1 MVVASPFQNNT
12 EEVKILDLHNLTL
25 HEIRDMIRSGE
36 VSAKDVL
43 QSVYGRIDA
52 VDDKVDAY
60 IALTRD
66 KAYEAAEAIDKR
78 LAGGEAL
85 GDVAGI
91 PMALKD
97 NISTNGIK
105 TTCAS
110 KMLENYTPAFDAH
123 VYEKLKE
130 AGAILIGKTNL
141 DEFAMGSSTEN
152 SAFKTTKN
160 PWNLDRV
167 SGGSSGGSAA
177 AVAAGEAFF
186 ALGSDTGGSIR
197 QPASLCGIVGF
208 KPTYGAVSRYG
219 LVAFGSSF
227 DQIGP
232 FTKDVED
239 CAIVLNHLYGYDKN
253 DSTSLA
259 VEHGDFKEALNKE
272 IKGMKIG
279 LPKEYFGEGIA
290 PEVKKLVMDGVK
302 VMESLGA
309 HVEETSLPY
318 SEYALPVYYIASSA
332 EASSNLA
339 RFDGVRYGYRAKD
352 YEDLNDLYIKSRSEA
367 FGDEVKLR
375 IMLGTYTLSSGY
387 YDAYYNKALKA
398 RRLIKQDFEKAF
410 EKYDILISPTSPTT
424 AFKIGERSDDQ
435 LAMYMSD
442 ICTVPVN
449 IAGIPAISIPCG
461 FSGGL
466 PVGMQI
472 MGKALGEA
480 SIIKAAHAFQ
490 RNTDFL
496 GKRPTL

>member
-1 MVVASPFQNNT
+1 M
-12 EEVKILDLHNLTL
+12 DLYNLTL
-25 HEIRDMIRSGE
+25 HEVRDKIRAREI
-36 VSAKDVL
+36 SAKEVL
-43 QSVYGRIDA
+43 DSVYSRIDA
-52 VDDKVDAY
+52 VEQRIDAY
-60 IALTRD
+60 ISLTRD
-66 KAYEAAEAIDKR
+66 KAYEAAQDVDKR
-78 LAGGEAL
+78 LAQGEKL
-85 GDVAGI
+85 GDLAGI

-97 NISTNGIK
+97 NISTCGIK

-110 KMLENYTPAFDAH
+110 KMLENYIPPYDAQ
-123 VYEKLKE
+123 VYKKLKE

-152 SAFKTTKN
+152 SAFKTTRN
-160 PWNLDRV
+160 PWNIERV
-167 SGGSSGGSAA
+167 AGGSSGGSAA

-197 QPASLCGIVGF
+197 QPAALCGLVGF

-219 LVAFGSSF
+219 VGAYGSSF

-239 CAIVLNHLYGYDKN
+239 CAIVLNHLCGHDEK

-259 VEHGDFKEALNKE
+259 IEHGDFKEALNKD

-279 LPKEYFGEGIA
+279 LPKEYFGEGID
-290 PEVKKLVMDGVK
+290 PEIRKIVMEAVKK
-302 VMESLGA
+302 MEGLGA
-309 HVEETSLPY
+309 CVEETSLPY
-318 SEYALPVYYIASSA
+318 SEYALPVYYIVASA

-339 RFDGVRYGYRAKD
+339 RFDGVRYGHRTSN
-352 YEDLNDLYIKSRSEA
+352 YEDLNDIYVNSRSEG

-387 YDAYYNKALKA
+387 YDAYYNKALKV

-424 AFKIGERSDDQ
+424 AFKIGERTDDQ

-480 SIIKAAHAFQ
+480 SIIKAAHGFQ

>member
-1 MVVASPFQNNT
+1 M
-12 EEVKILDLHNLTL
+12 DLYNLTL
-25 HEIRDMIRSGE
+25 HEVRDKIRAREI
-36 VSAKDVL
+36 SAKEVL
-43 QSVYGRIDA
+43 DSVYSRIDA
-52 VDDKVDAY
+52 VEQRIDAY
-60 IALTRD
+60 ISLTRD
-66 KAYEAAEAIDKR
+66 KAYEAAQDVDKR
-78 LAGGEAL
+78 LAQGEKL
-85 GDVAGI
+85 GDLAGI

-97 NISTNGIK
+97 NISTCGIK

-110 KMLENYTPAFDAH
+110 KMLENYIPPYDAQ
-123 VYEKLKE
+123 VYKKLKE

-152 SAFKTTKN
+152 SAFKTTRN
-160 PWNLDRV
+160 PWNIERV
-167 SGGSSGGSAA
+167 AGGSSGGSAA

-197 QPASLCGIVGF
+197 QPAALCGLVGF

-219 LVAFGSSF
+219 VVAYGSSF

-239 CAIVLNHLYGYDKN
+239 CAIVLNHLCGHDEK

-259 VEHGDFKEALNKE
+259 IEHGDFKEALNKD

-279 LPKEYFGEGIA
+279 LPKEYFGEGID
-290 PEVKKLVMDGVK
+290 PEIRKIVMEAVKK
-302 VMESLGA
+302 MEGLGA
-309 HVEETSLPY
+309 CVEETSLPY
-318 SEYALPVYYIASSA
+318 SEYALPVYYIVASA

-339 RFDGVRYGYRAKD
+339 RFDGVRYGHRTSN
-352 YEDLNDLYIKSRSEA
+352 YEDLNDIYVNSRSEG

-387 YDAYYNKALKA
+387 YDAYYNKALKV

-424 AFKIGERSDDQ
+424 AFKIGERTDDQ

-480 SIIKAAHAFQ
+480 SIIKAAHGFQ
-490 RNTDFL
+490 KNTDFL

>member
-1 MVVASPFQNNT
+1 M
-12 EEVKILDLHNLTL
+12 DLYNLTL
-25 HEIRDMIRSGE
+25 HEVRDKIRAREI
-36 VSAKDVL
+36 SAKEVL
-43 QSVYGRIDA
+43 DSVYSRIDA
-52 VDDKVDAY
+52 VEQRIDAY
-60 IALTRD
+60 ISLTRD
-66 KAYEAAEAIDKR
+66 KAYEAAQDVDKR
-78 LAGGEAL
+78 LAQGEKL
-85 GDVAGI
+85 GDLAGI

-97 NISTNGIK
+97 NISTCGIK

-110 KMLENYTPAFDAH
+110 KMLENYIPPYDAQ
-123 VYEKLKE
+123 VYKKLKE

-141 DEFAMGSSTEN
+141 DELAMGSSTEN
-152 SAFKTTKN
+152 SAFKTTRN
-160 PWNLDRV
+160 PWNIERV
-167 SGGSSGGSAA
+167 AGGSSGGSAA

-197 QPASLCGIVGF
+197 QPAALCGLVGF

-219 LVAFGSSF
+219 VVAYGSSF

-239 CAIVLNHLYGYDKN
+239 CAIVLNHLCGHDEK

-259 VEHGDFKEALNKE
+259 IEHGDFKEALNKD

-279 LPKEYFGEGIA
+279 LPKEYFGEGID
-290 PEVKKLVMDGVK
+290 PEIRKIVMEAVKK
-302 VMESLGA
+302 MEGLGA
-309 HVEETSLPY
+309 CVEETSLPY
-318 SEYALPVYYIASSA
+318 SEYALPVYYIVASA

-339 RFDGVRYGYRAKD
+339 RFDGVRYGHRTSN
-352 YEDLNDLYIKSRSEA
+352 YEDLNDIYVNSRSEG

-387 YDAYYNKALKA
+387 YDAYYNKALKV

-424 AFKIGERSDDQ
+424 AFKIGERTDDQ

-480 SIIKAAHAFQ
+480 SIIKAAHGFQ
-490 RNTDFL
+490 KNTDFL

>member
-1 MVVASPFQNNT
+1 M
-12 EEVKILDLHNLTL
+12 DLYNLTL
-25 HEIRDMIRSGE
+25 HEVRDKIRAREI
-36 VSAKDVL
+36 SAKEVL
-43 QSVYGRIDA
+43 DSVYSRIDA
-52 VDDKVDAY
+52 VEQRIDAY
-60 IALTRD
+60 ISLTKD
-66 KAYEAAEAIDKR
+66 KAYEAAEDVDKR
-78 LAGGEAL
+78 LAQGEKL
-85 GDVAGI
+85 GDLAGI

-97 NISTNGIK
+97 NISTCGIK

-110 KMLENYTPAFDAH
+110 KMLENYIPPYDAQ
-123 VYEKLKE
+123 VYKKLKE

-152 SAFKTTKN
+152 SAFKTTRN
-160 PWNLDRV
+160 PWNIERV
-167 SGGSSGGSAA
+167 AGGSSGGSAA

-197 QPASLCGIVGF
+197 QPAALCGLVGF

-219 LVAFGSSF
+219 VVAYGSSF

-239 CAIVLNHLYGYDKN
+239 CAIVLNHLCGHDEK

-259 VEHGDFKEALNKE
+259 IEHGDFKEALNKD

-279 LPKEYFGEGIA
+279 LPKEYFGEGID
-290 PEVKKLVMDGVK
+290 PEIRKIVMEAVKK
-302 VMESLGA
+302 MEGLGA
-309 HVEETSLPY
+309 CVEETSLPY
-318 SEYALPVYYIASSA
+318 SEYALPVYYIVASA

-339 RFDGVRYGYRAKD
+339 RFDGVRYGHRTSN
-352 YEDLNDLYIKSRSEA
+352 YEDLNDIYVNSRSEG

-387 YDAYYNKALKA
+387 YDAYYNKALKV

-424 AFKIGERSDDQ
+424 AFKIGERTDDQ

-480 SIIKAAHAFQ
+480 SIIKAAHGFQ
-490 RNTDFL
+490 KNTDFL

>member
-1 MVVASPFQNNT
+1 M
-12 EEVKILDLHNLTL
+12 TL
-25 HEIRDMIRSGE
+25 HEIRDRIRAGE
-36 VSAKDVL
+36 ISAKDAL
-43 QSVYGRIDA
+43 DSVYKRIEAVDVRIDA
-52 VDDKVDAY
+52 Y
-60 IALTRD
+60 LTLTKD
-66 KAYEAAEAIDKR
+66 KAYEAAEAVDKR
-78 LAGGEAL
+78 LAQGEKL
-85 GDVAGI
+85 GDLAGI

-97 NISTNGIK
+97 NISTSGIK

-110 KMLENYTPAFDAH
+110 KMLENYVPPYDAH
-123 VYEKLKE
+123 VYKKLKE
-130 AGAILIGKTNL
+130 AGAVLIGKTNL

-160 PWNLDRV
+160 PWDLERV
-167 SGGSSGGSAA
+167 PGGSSGGSAA
-177 AVAAGEAFF
+177 AVAADEAFF

-197 QPASLCGIVGF
+197 QPAALCGIVGF

-239 CAIVLNHLYGYDKN
+239 CAIVLNCLYGRDEM
-253 DSTSLA
+253 DSTSLSA
-259 VEHGDFKEALNKE
+259 VHGDFKEALNKD

-279 LPKEYFGEGIA
+279 LPKEYFGEGID
-290 PEVKKLVMDGVK
+290 PEVKRLVMDSVK
-302 VMESLGA
+302 EMEKLGA
-309 HVEETSLPY
+309 YVEETSLPY
-318 SEYALPVYYIASSA
+318 SEYALPVYYIAASA

-339 RFDGVRYGYRAKD
+339 RFDGVRYGYRTRNYK
-352 YEDLNDLYIKSRSEA
+352 DLNDMYVNTRSEG
-367 FGDEVKLR
+367 FGEEVKLR

-387 YDAYYNKALKA
+387 YDAYYNKALKV

-442 ICTVPVN
+442 ICTVPIN

-461 FSGGL
+461 FSKGL

-472 MGKALGEA
+472 MGRALGEA
-480 SIIKAAHAFQ
+480 EIIRAAHAFEK
-490 RNTDFL
+490 NTDFF

>member
-1 MVVASPFQNNT
+1 M
-12 EEVKILDLHNLTL
+12 DLYNLTL
-25 HEIRDMIRSGE
+25 HEVRDKIRAREI
-36 VSAKDVL
+36 SAKEVL
-43 QSVYGRIDA
+43 DSVYSRIDA
-52 VDDKVDAY
+52 VEQRIDAY
-60 IALTRD
+60 ISLTRD
-66 KAYEAAEAIDKR
+66 KAYEAAQDVDKR
-78 LAGGEAL
+78 LAQGEKL
-85 GDVAGI
+85 GDLAGI

-97 NISTNGIK
+97 NISTCGIK

-110 KMLENYTPAFDAH
+110 KMLENYISPYDAQ
-123 VYEKLKE
+123 VYKKLKE

-152 SAFKTTKN
+152 SAFKTTRN
-160 PWNLDRV
+160 PWNIERV
-167 SGGSSGGSAA
+167 AGGSSGGSAA

-197 QPASLCGIVGF
+197 QPAALCGLVGF

-219 LVAFGSSF
+219 VVAYGSSF

-239 CAIVLNHLYGYDKN
+239 CAIVLNHLCGHDEK

-259 VEHGDFKEALNKE
+259 IEHGDFKEALNKD

-279 LPKEYFGEGIA
+279 LPKEYFGEGID
-290 PEVKKLVMDGVK
+290 PEIRKIVMEAVKK
-302 VMESLGA
+302 MEGLGA
-309 HVEETSLPY
+309 CVEETSLPY
-318 SEYALPVYYIASSA
+318 SEYALPVYYIVASA

-339 RFDGVRYGYRAKD
+339 RFDGVRYGHRTSN
-352 YEDLNDLYIKSRSEA
+352 YEDLNDIYVNSRSEG

-387 YDAYYNKALKA
+387 YDAYYNKALKV

-424 AFKIGERSDDQ
+424 AFKIGERTDDQ

-480 SIIKAAHAFQ
+480 SIIKAAHGFQ
-490 RNTDFL
+490 KNTDFL

>member
-1 MVVASPFQNNT
+1 M
-12 EEVKILDLHNLTL
+12 DLHNLTL
-25 HEIRDMIRSGE
+25 HELRDKIRAREI
-36 VSAKDVL
+36 SAKDL
-43 QSVYGRIDA
+43 LDSIYTRIEA
-52 VDDKVDAY
+52 VDGRVDAY
-60 IALTRD
+60 LTLTKD
-66 KAYEAAEAIDKR
+66 KAYDAAEAIDKK
-78 LAGGEAL
+78 LAQGEKL
-85 GDVAGI
+85 GDLAGI

-110 KMLENYTPAFDAH
+110 KMLENYIPPFDAQ
-123 VYEKLKE
+123 VYKKLKE

-160 PWNLDRV
+160 PWDLERV
-167 SGGSSGGSAA
+167 PGGSSGGSAA
-177 AVAAGEAFF
+177 AVAAGEAVF

-197 QPASLCGIVGF
+197 QPAALCGIVGF

-219 LVAFGSSF
+219 VVAYGSSF
-227 DQIGP
+227 DQVGP
-232 FTKDVED
+232 LTKDVED
-239 CAIVLNHLYGYDKN
+239 CAIVLSHLYGHDEK

-259 VEHGDFKEALNKE
+259 VQHGDFNKALNKN

-279 LPKEYFGEGIA
+279 LPKEYFGEGIN
-290 PEVKKLVMDGVK
+290 PEVKKIVMDAVK
-302 VMESLGA
+302 EMEKLGA
-309 HVEETSLPY
+309 YVEETSLPY
-318 SEYALPVYYIASSA
+318 SEYSLPVYYIAASA

-339 RFDGVRYGYRAKD
+339 KFDGIRYGYRSSD
-352 YEDLNDLYIKSRSEA
+352 YEDLNDIYVNSRSEG
-367 FGDEVKLR
+367 FGEEVKLR

-387 YDAYYNKALKA
+387 YDAYYNKALKV
-398 RRLIKQDFEKAF
+398 RRLIKQDFEKTF

-435 LAMYMSD
+435 MAMYMSD

-461 FSGGL
+461 FSNGL

-480 SIIKAAHAFQ
+480 TIIRAAHAFEN
-490 RNTDFL
+490 NTNYF